1 MADPTMPEPFA
12 TIQSAIAAKLLV
24 EGITC
29 YDHLPLELY
38 GVPSAY
44 LSVTDAV
51 PDYGRA
57 DQGELT
63 IGQVPY
69 SLKYFVSL
77 EGDERVATMQAY
89 SGVRAIYRAFTGATL
104 GGLVRDARIERVAV
118 DMVEFGTNRRP
129 MLLVE
134 ATLQIRPRQYQV
146 T

>member
-1 MADPTMPEPFA
+1 MATPTMPEPFA
-12 TIQSAIAAKLLV
+12 TIHAAVSAKLLV
-24 EGITC
+24 EGMTC

-44 LSVTDAV
+44 LTVTDAL

-89 SGVRAIYRAFTGATL
+89 SGVRSIYRAFTGASL
-104 GGLVRDARIERVAV
+104 GGLVRDARIDRVTV

-134 ATLQIRPRQYQV
+134 ASLQIKPRQYPV

>member
-1 MADPTMPEPFA
+1 MSTTMPEPFK
-12 TIQSAIAAKLLV
+12 TIQEAIVAELAAV
-24 EGITC
+24 GMTC

-44 LSVTDAV
+44 LSATDAQAS
-51 PDYGRA
+51 YGRS

-77 EGDERVATMQAY
+77 EGDERVATVQAY
-89 SGVRAIYRAFTGATL
+89 AGVAAIYSAFTDASLSGR
-104 GGLVRDARIERVAV
+104 VRDARIEACSI
-118 DMVEFGTNRRP
+118 DMVEFGKNARP

-134 ATLQIRPRQYQV
+134 ATLQIKPTQS
-146 T
+146 